1 MPACPIRTLA
11 AALVLGLATG
21 AQAHTN
27 DHGLDALNF
36 DPAVGACTDFF
47 QHANGGWLASN
58 PIGAQY
64 SQWSLDDELRE
75 RNLALLREVLDDAAA
90 HPGSEGSGIRK
101 VGDFYASAIDEDA
114 IEAAGFTPIR
124 QDLARVDALK
134 SPADV
139 AALIRLW
146 HAQGVPVLFDFGPES
161 DMKNASVMI
170 GYASQGGLGLP
181 DRDYYTRTDAKSK
194 ALLGTYREH
203 VARMLGL
210 IGEKDAQT
218 AAGWIVD
225 LETTL
230 AKSSLDRTALRD
242 PLNSYHMVTVK
253 AADAQTPH
261 FSWSA
266 FYGGLGRDDVARFSL
281 AQPKFFAAADK
292 ALASVPLSHWQ
303 AYVRWHLVD
312 FSAPALSKAFVEADF
327 DFHGR
332 TLRGTQEL
340 NPRWKRAVDSTN
352 DAIGFAVGEAYVA
365 RTFPPEAKERA
376 RKLVENLKIALRAR
390 LARLDWMGDDTKKAA
405 YAKLDTLVSKIGYP
419 DAWRD
424 YSKLEIKRGAYYD
437 NVRSA
442 AAFEARRSVAKIDKP
457 VDRSEWGMLP
467 QTVNAYYNPLQNEIV
482 FPAAQLQPPYFDATM
497 DEAINYGGIGA
508 VIGHEMLHGFD
519 DQGSQFDAQGNL
531 RDWWSLQDR
540 DRFNARTAK
549 LVAQFDRYVP
559 IDDLHIN
566 GTVTLG
572 ENIADFGGIEVAWDA
587 FRLTEQGKSGK
598 PVDGLIPAQRF
609 FLSFAQSWR
618 TQQRPEALRLQV
630 QSNEHAPAKFRV
642 NGPISNLDTFADTFA
657 CNPGE
662 QPMARAAGDRVDIW

>member
-1 MPACPIRTLA
+1 MPACSKRTLA
-11 AALVLGLATG
+11 AALVLSFASG

-75 RNLALLREVLDDAAA
+75 RNLGLVREVLDNAAA
-90 HPGSEGSGIRK
+90 HPGADGSSSRK
-101 VGDFYASAIDEDA
+101 IGDFYASAIDEES
-114 IEAAGFTPIR
+114 IEAAGYTRIKP
-124 QDLARVDALK
+124 DLARVDALK
-134 SPADV
+134 TPADV
-139 AALIRLW
+139 AALVRLW
-146 HAQGVPVLFDFGPES
+146 HAQGVPVLFEFGPES
-161 DMKNASVMI
+161 DMKNAGVMI

-194 ALLGTYREH
+194 ALRGTYRTH

-210 IGEKDAQT
+210 IGEKDPRT

-242 PLNSYHMVTVK
+242 PLNSYHLVTVK

-261 FSWSA
+261 FSWTA
-266 FYGGLGRDDVARFSL
+266 FYTSLGRDDVVRFSL
-281 AQPKFFAAADK
+281 AQPMFFAAADK
-292 ALASVPLSHWQ
+292 ALASVPIAHWQ
-303 AYVRWHLVD
+303 AYLRWHLLD
-312 FSAPALSKAFVEADF
+312 SAAPDLSTAFVDEDF

-340 NPRWKRAVDSTN
+340 KPRWKRAVDSTN
-352 DAIGFAVGEAYVA
+352 DALGFAVGEAYVA
-365 RTFPPEAKERA
+365 RTFPPEARERA

-390 LARLDWMGDDTKKAA
+390 LAHLDWMGDDTKNAA
-405 YAKLDTLVSKIGYP
+405 YAKLDTLVAKIGYP
-419 DAWRD
+419 DTWRD
-424 YSKLEIKRGAYYD
+424 YSTLPIQRGAHYA
-437 NVRSA
+437 NVRA
-442 AAFEARRSVAKIDKP
+442 ALAFEAHRTIAKIDKP

-531 RDWWSLQDR
+531 RDWWSTQDR
-540 DRFNARTAK
+540 DRFNARTAR
-549 LVAQFDRYVP
+549 LVKQFDAYVP
-559 IDDLHIN
+559 VDDLHIN

-572 ENIADFGGIEVAWDA
+572 ENIADLGGIEVAWDA
-587 FRLTEQGKSGK
+587 FRLTDQSKAAA
-598 PVDGLIPAQRF
+598 PIDGYSPSQRF

-630 QSNEHAPAKFRV
+630 QSNEHAPAKYRV
-642 NGPISNLDTFADTFA
+642 NGPVSNLPSFADAFA
-657 CNPGE
+657 CKTGE
-662 QPMARAAGDRVDIW
+662 QPMARATATHVDIW